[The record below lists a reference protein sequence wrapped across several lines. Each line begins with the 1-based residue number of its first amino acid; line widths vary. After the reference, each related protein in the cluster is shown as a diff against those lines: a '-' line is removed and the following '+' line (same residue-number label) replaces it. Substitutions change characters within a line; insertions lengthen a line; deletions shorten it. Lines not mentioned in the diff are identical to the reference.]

1 MLYVRL
7 LYSVKTDVNYTYN
20 GILKNSKK
28 SSVSVKQQNKPL
40 LSFHEPK
47 QLQNKPFPELEGLHS
62 VLKSIL
68 MNRPKQL

>member
-40 LSFHEPK
+40 LPFHEPK
-47 QLQNKPFPELEGLHS
+47 QLQNKTFPEYYQTHYIYS
-62 VLKSIL
+62 
-68 MNRPKQL
+68 PKTYTGHY